1 VIFFGPSTYSLNK
14 GGVDVAFVE
23 RLSDFIWNPWL
34 LGLFLVTGLYYSVR
48 TGFFQL
54 FGVRIWLGNTVGQLL
69 KPGREGGRGI
79 TRFQALAT
87 ALASTIGTGSIAG
100 VATAIWFGGP
110 GAVFWMWVSAF
121 LGMMVGW
128 AEKILTIKYRR
139 KGSDGTFSGGP
150 MYYLRDG
157 LNSPF
162 LAGWFAVACV
172 GGALAGGD
180 LVQSNSI
187 AQALNMLFGW
197 DKLPIGI
204 TVAALAGV
212 VLAGGIG
219 RIARFSELLVPVMT
233 LLFLGSG
240 MLVLWVRRAYLP
252 GALKLIV
259 TCALM
264 PRAVAGGVG
273 GYTVASALRYGVAR
287 GVFTNEAGVGSSTLV
302 HAKADVKH
310 PGEQGLWGVLEVF
323 VATVLICTVT
333 ALVILTA
340 GVYDSGCTAVGAI
353 EPGVPLAAASFAVV
367 MGRAGEWVV
376 AVCLVLFAFSSL
388 LGWSYYGQTALE
400 WLVKGKKVRIV
411 WQTIFL
417 VMIVL
422 GSVGE
427 VGFVWQTVDLFTA
440 LMALPNLCA
449 LLVLS
454 PQILRSGWEYLQKQ
468 KASG

>member
-1 VIFFGPSTYSLNK
+1 MVL
-14 GGVDVAFVE
+14 VE

-34 LGLFLVTGLYYSVR
+34 LGLFLFAGLYYSVR

-54 FGVRIWLGNTVGQLL
+54 FGVRTWLGSTLGQLL
-69 KPGREGGRGI
+69 KQGHGTGTGI

-87 ALASTIGTGSIAG
+87 ALASTIGTGSVAG

-128 AEKILTIKYRR
+128 AEKILTIKYRCR
-139 KGSDGTFSGGP
+139 GADGTWVGGP

-157 LNSPF
+157 LKSRF

-187 AQALNMLFGW
+187 AQALNMMFGW
-197 DKLPIGI
+197 DKLVVGI
-204 TVAALAGV
+204 ATAVLAGA

-219 RIARFSELLVPVMT
+219 RIARFSELLVPVMA

-240 MLVLWVRRAYLP
+240 AFVLWVRRGYLP

-259 TCALM
+259 TSALT
-264 PRAVAGGVG
+264 PRAAAGGVG
-273 GYTVASALRYGVAR
+273 GYTLAAALRYGVAR
-287 GVFTNEAGVGSSTLV
+287 GVFTNEAGVGSSALV

-310 PGEQGLWGVLEVF
+310 PGEQGLWGIVEVF

-340 GVYDSGCTAVGAI
+340 GVYDPVRAVNGGVPI

-367 MGRAGEWVV
+367 MGKAGEGVV
-376 AVCLVLFAFSSL
+376 SVCLVLFAFSSL
-388 LGWSYYGQTALE
+388 LGWSYYGQAALE
-400 WLVKGKKVRIV
+400 WLVKGKGGRFV
-411 WQTIFL
+411 WRTVFL
-417 VMIVL
+417 VMTVL
-422 GSVGE
+422 GSVGD

-440 LMALPNLCA
+440 LMALPNLGA

-454 PQILRSGWEYLQKQ
+454 PQILRCGWEYLHDK
-468 KASG
+468 KGF

>member
-1 VIFFGPSTYSLNK
+1 
-14 GGVDVAFVE
+14 VAFVE
-23 RLSDFIWNPWL
+23 SVSDFIWNPWL
-34 LGLFLVTGLYYSVR
+34 LGLFLITGLYYSVR

-54 FGVRIWLGNTVGQLL
+54 FGVRTWLGNTLGQLL
-69 KPGREGGRGI
+69 KPGQGNSTGI

-87 ALASTIGTGSIAG
+87 ALASTIGTGSISG

-110 GAVFWMWVSAF
+110 GAVFWMWISAF

-128 AEKILTIKYRR
+128 AEKILTIKYRKR
-139 KGSDGTFSGGP
+139 NPDGTFTGGP

-157 LNSPF
+157 LYSHF

-187 AQALNMLFGW
+187 AQALNMMFGW
-197 DKLPIGI
+197 NKLAVGI
-204 TVAALAGV
+204 ATAALAGV
-212 VLAGGIG
+212 VLSGGIG
-219 RIARFSELLVPVMT
+219 RIARFSELLVPVMA

-240 MLVLWVRRAYLP
+240 ALVLWVRRMYLP
-252 GALKLIV
+252 GALKLII
-259 TCALM
+259 TSALM
-264 PRAVAGGVG
+264 PRAAVGGMG
-273 GYTVASALRYGVAR
+273 GYTLATALRYGVAR
-287 GVFTNEAGVGSSTLV
+287 GVFTNEAGVGSSALV

-310 PGEQGLWGVLEVF
+310 PGEQGLWGIVEVF

-333 ALVILTA
+333 ALVILSA
-340 GVYDSGCTAVGAI
+340 GIYDPARALNDPTGWI

-367 MGRAGEWVV
+367 MGKAGECVV

-400 WLVKGKKVRIV
+400 WLVKGKKIRFV
-411 WQTIFL
+411 WQAAFL
-417 VMIVL
+417 LMAVI

-440 LMALPNLCA
+440 LMALPNLGA

-454 PQILRSGWEYLQKQ
+454 PQILACGWEYLSDK
-468 KASG
+468 KCV